1 MAKKLPSS
9 LNKTTYRDF
18 DLSFKKHPVTGKLLM
33 KKDDEAVKQ
42 AVRNLVLTNK
52 YERPFQP
59 EFGGDVRS
67 KLFENFSPFI
77 QSNMENR
84 INTTLKNFEPRVK
97 IMDDIGVD
105 TVSVLPYPDYNGMN
119 VTIRFKVIA
128 SLSDIS
134 LDINLNRVR

>member
-9 LNKTTYRDF
+9 LNKTSYRDF
-18 DLSFKKHPVTGKLLM
+18 DLSFRKHPVTGKLLM

>member
-9 LNKTTYRDF
+9 LNKTSYRDF
-18 DLSFKKHPVTGKLLM
+18 DLSFRKHPVTGKLLM

-67 KLFENFSPFI
+67 QLFENFSPFI

-105 TVSVLPYPDYNGMN
+105 TVSVLPYPDLNGMN